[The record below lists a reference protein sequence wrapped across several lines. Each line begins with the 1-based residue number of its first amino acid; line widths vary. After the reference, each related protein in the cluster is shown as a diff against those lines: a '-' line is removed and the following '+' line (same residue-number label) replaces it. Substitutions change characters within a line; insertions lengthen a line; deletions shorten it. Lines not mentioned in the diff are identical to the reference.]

1 MTASISI
8 DFAQATAPQ
17 VYDWLRAAILS
28 CELPPGARLS
38 ETEIGNRIGVSRQPV
53 REAFIRLASEGLA
66 EVRPQRGTYVSGIST
81 SAVLSARL
89 IREAV
94 ESDLVRMLAPLADDA
109 LLQRLDAE
117 IDQQRTA
124 IDRHDVPTFVTLDD
138 RFHRLLAELAGHE
151 AVWLVLDGLKSQM
164 NRLRHITARTFDM
177 NKLIGQH
184 EAILDGLRA
193 HDPSQAEEA
202 MRLHLREL
210 LNDLPEIE
218 RSRPEI
224 FLA

>member
-1 MTASISI
+1 MATSLNI

-17 VYDWLRAAILS
+17 VYDWLRAAILR

-53 REAFIRLASEGLA
+53 REAFIRLAAEGLA
-66 EVRPQRGTYVSGIST
+66 EVRPQRGTYVSRIST

-94 ESDLVRMLAPLADDA
+94 ESDLVRMLAPVADDT
-109 LLQRLDAE
+109 LLRSLDAE
-117 IDQQRTA
+117 IDLQRTA
-124 IDRHDVPTFVTLDD
+124 VARHDVPTFVSLDD
-138 RFHRLLAELAGHE
+138 RFHRQLAVAAGHE